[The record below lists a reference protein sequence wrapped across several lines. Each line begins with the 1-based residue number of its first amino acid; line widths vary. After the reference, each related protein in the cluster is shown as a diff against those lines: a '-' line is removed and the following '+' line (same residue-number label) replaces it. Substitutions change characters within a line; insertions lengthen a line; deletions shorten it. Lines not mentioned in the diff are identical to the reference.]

1 MRRKQLRVIVTG
13 VVLFALAAPLWAQE
27 TLLSKVWVIFNKSQD
42 DPRLV
47 GKSGKLLLDEAGRK
61 LIIESEEKPLEVNF
75 DDVQKMI
82 FEVTHTMRGGGA
94 RAAGATLLAGGLG
107 GAIVR
112 FQLVTNH
119 ICCFEYKAPDGSMQ
133 RYVLEVPEDKQK
145 EVFNKLQNIFGEK
158 AATPNFAEK
167 AEKLE
172 KKARK
177 ELQSKQS
184 VSVKVDKVHHPL
196 PDIKPDKALVV
207 VVCPAA
213 RARDA
218 GRGGS
223 SKIDANGRVVAATK
237 LGTYSFFYLDPGE
250 YVLLSQ
256 VNYGQG
262 IRINL
267 EGGKDYYFTNDWGI
281 GSGEVRSGLTRHSR
295 EIVMFY
301 VSGAWYSD
309 WQQK

>member
-1 MRRKQLRVIVTG
+1 
-13 VVLFALAAPLWAQE
+13 
-27 TLLSKVWVIFNKSQD
+27 
-42 DPRLV
+42 
-47 GKSGKLLLDEAGRK
+47 
-61 LIIESEEKPLEVNF
+61 
-75 DDVQKMI
+75 
-82 FEVTHTMRGGGA
+82 
-94 RAAGATLLAGGLG
+94 
-107 GAIVR
+107 
-112 FQLVTNH
+112 
-119 ICCFEYKAPDGSMQ
+119 
-133 RYVLEVPEDKQK
+133 
-145 EVFNKLQNIFGEK
+145 
-158 AATPNFAEK
+158 
-167 AEKLE
+167 
-172 KKARK
+172 
-177 ELQSKQS
+177 
-184 VSVKVDKVHHPL
+184 VKVDKVHHPL

-213 RARDA
+213 QARDA